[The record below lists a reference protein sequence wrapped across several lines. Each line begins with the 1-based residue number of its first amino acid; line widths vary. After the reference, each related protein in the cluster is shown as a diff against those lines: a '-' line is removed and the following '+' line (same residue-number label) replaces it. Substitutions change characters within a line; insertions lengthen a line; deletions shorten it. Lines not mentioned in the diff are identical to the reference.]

1 MKYPDSYLAAGNE
14 VEVDFTPSIRK
25 QAEAKKLSSKDVNN
39 LPDSD
44 FAYISPGG
52 EKDSEGK
59 TSIPSFKNIMYLS
72 V

>member
-44 FAYISPGG
+44 FAYISPA
-52 EKDSEGK
+52 
-59 TSIPSFKNIMYLS
+59 ML
-72 V
+72 